1 MEKKNICSIL
11 LEEECLKHS
20 GVTSIWMW
28 GEGFSMRGT
37 CGVSGLVAGSGD
49 FSSFRVFIA
58 DDALRLYTLLQ
69 LLSLI

>member
-1 MEKKNICSIL
+1 
-11 LEEECLKHS
+11 
-20 GVTSIWMW
+20 
-28 GEGFSMRGT
+28 MRGT
-37 CGVSGLVAGSGD
+37 CIVSSLVAGSGG